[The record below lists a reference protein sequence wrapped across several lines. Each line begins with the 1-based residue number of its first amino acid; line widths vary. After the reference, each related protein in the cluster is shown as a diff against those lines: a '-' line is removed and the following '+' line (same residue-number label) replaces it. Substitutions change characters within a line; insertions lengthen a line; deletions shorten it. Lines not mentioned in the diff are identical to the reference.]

1 MQNTSGHGGTETL
14 TFPAMFGFVVT
25 LNAAVVA
32 EMLENDIAST
42 EEDTPLAFHP
52 AA

>member
-1 MQNTSGHGGTETL
+1 VGGGVGSHHAEPPL
-14 TFPAMFGFVVT
+14 S